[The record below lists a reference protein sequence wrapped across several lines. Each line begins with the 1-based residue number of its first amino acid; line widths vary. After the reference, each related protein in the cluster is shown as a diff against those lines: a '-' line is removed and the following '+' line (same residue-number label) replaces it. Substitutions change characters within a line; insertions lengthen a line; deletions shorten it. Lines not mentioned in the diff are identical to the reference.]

1 MNKLY
6 YKSIRYVIEYTI
18 KKDGIHAVR
27 NRGFYPCNF
36 SIYMKQ
42 QALPAWF
49 CPWYGTFSS
58 SPQAGKCTKR
68 QTSRA
73 GSQSFPS
80 IILIP
85 VISSPGYE
93 NLLDLHPLHR
103 SWRGSALPAGFS
115 RFPGGHGADD
125 CPAVQ
130 AFKSLR
136 PRRGLPPSGFSSS
149 GLFSF

>member
-58 SPQAGKCTKR
+58 
-68 QTSRA
+68 
-73 GSQSFPS
+73 
-80 IILIP
+80 
-85 VISSPGYE
+85 
-93 NLLDLHPLHR
+93 
-103 SWRGSALPAGFS
+103 
-115 RFPGGHGADD
+115 
-125 CPAVQ
+125 
-130 AFKSLR
+130 
-136 PRRGLPPSGFSSS
+136 
-149 GLFSF
+149 